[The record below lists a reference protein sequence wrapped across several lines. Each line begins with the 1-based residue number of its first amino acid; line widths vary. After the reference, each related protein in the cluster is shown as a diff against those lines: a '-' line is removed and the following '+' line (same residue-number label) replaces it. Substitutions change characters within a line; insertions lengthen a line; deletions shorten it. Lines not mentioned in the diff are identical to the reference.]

1 VISNQAMPSRLWLHP
16 IQEVCEEL
24 LLFPQLLLPQHI
36 PGMADRFCRRPSVP
50 DSRQTG
56 ESIKVVV
63 LVCVMPY
70 SQLPFMMAIPNATTE
85 CFFNGLNKGLEY
97 MGALSGIA
105 KSDNMKQ

>member
-1 VISNQAMPSRLWLHP
+1 
-16 IQEVCEEL
+16 
-24 LLFPQLLLPQHI
+24 
-36 PGMADRFCRRPSVP
+36 
-50 DSRQTG
+50 
-56 ESIKVVV
+56 
-63 LVCVMPY
+63 MPY